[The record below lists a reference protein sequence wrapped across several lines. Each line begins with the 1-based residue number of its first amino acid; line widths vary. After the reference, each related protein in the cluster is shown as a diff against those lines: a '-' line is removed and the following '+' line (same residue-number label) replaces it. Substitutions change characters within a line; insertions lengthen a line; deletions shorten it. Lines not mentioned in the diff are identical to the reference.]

1 MVVRLPSD
9 LNVTDSNNS
18 TIPNSSGSADNSAEG
33 MQAGLLNNCLRSLA
47 AIIAASWG
55 GMYSGTSRP
64 LAVQS
69 GAIWRD
75 TTGGAT
81 ANVLK
86 FYDGTDDIAIAT
98 VNTTAN
104 TVSFSGNL
112 TGDVTGD
119 ITGNADTATALN
131 STALAS
137 AGITDLVGI
146 ASQAEAEAGT
156 NNTKAATPLRVSQA
170 ITALASA
177 AVVSSFTSTAQ
188 TVTADS
194 ETTVAHGLGQAIPA
208 HQMSIRL
215 KCTDAGGDQ
224 GWAQNDEFQLSASE
238 NSGNTGHV
246 LRSDATN
253 CYLMVMTGG
262 LIGIHKTARTS
273 VGLDETKW
281 EVYIEAVAL

>member
-9 LNVTDSNNS
+9 LDVTDSNNS

-81 ANVLK
+81 ANVIK
-86 FYDGTDDIAIAT
+86 FYDGTDDIAIVT
-98 VNTTAN
+98 VNTTSN
-104 TVSFSGNL
+104 TVSFAGDL

-119 ITGNADTATALN
+119 LTGKADTATALD

-156 NNTKAATPLRVSQA
+156 NNTKATTPLRVAQA
-170 ITALASA
+170 ISALSPAMFTE
-177 AVVSSFTSTAQ
+177 SFTSTAQ
-188 TVTADS
+188 TFTADS
-194 ETTVAHGLGQAIPA
+194 TTPVAHGLTGEPSLITVVFQCTSAEGGYSVGERVHHPA
-208 HQMSIRL
+208 SL
-215 KCTDAGGDQ
+215 GD
-224 GWAQNDEFQLSASE
+224 S
-238 NSGNTGHV
+238 NSGH
-246 LRSDATN
+246 SCYADATN
-253 CYLMVMTGG
+253 VNFIVRTTG
-262 LIGIHKTARTS
+262 LFITHKTDRTIFQI
-273 VGLDETKW
+273 DETKW
-281 EVYIEAVAL
+281 DVYINAWR